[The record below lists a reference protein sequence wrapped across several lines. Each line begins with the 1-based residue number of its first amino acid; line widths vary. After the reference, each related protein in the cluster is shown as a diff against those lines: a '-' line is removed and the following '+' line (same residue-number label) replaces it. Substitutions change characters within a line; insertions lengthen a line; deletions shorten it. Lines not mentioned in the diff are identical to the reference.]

1 MTTNPDTLRTSDDRW
16 LAAVALAQT
25 SFLRPDSEARTEAR
39 EVDCYPELL
48 AIRDMVL
55 EYLTELQQNI
65 QED

>member
-1 MTTNPDTLRTSDDRW
+1 MTTNPDTLRSSEDRW

-25 SFLRPDSEARTEAR
+25 SFLRPDPEARAEAKST
-39 EVDCYPELL
+39 DCYPELI